1 MLATTVRMGKGY
13 TAMASTG
20 MRLGRL
26 FGIELRLD
34 RSWFIAFFLISWL
47 LAANQL
53 PNAYPHWTPVAYW
66 WIGLMASALLFVSVM
81 AHELGHAFVA
91 TRLGIPVRDITLF
104 IFGGAA
110 RLSRE
115 PRRARDELLIALAGP
130 AVSLLLALGFAGL
143 WIVSSGVA
151 EPYLALFG
159 WLAAANAILGVF
171 NLIPGFPMDGG
182 RVVRAVLW
190 GVTGNQRRATQTA
203 ANMGRLIA
211 YMFIAWGLLQMLN
224 GNLVGGIWMALIG
237 AFLNGSAAQA
247 YRQAGLSSLPAG
259 ILARDLMI
267 QLPPVHPWDTLDTV
281 VEKMIQPDGRRC
293 VPVVEGREWLGLLTL
308 TAIGLVPRHAW
319 PVTRAMHVM
328 QGPEKVLTVAPT
340 DILGPV
346 VERMVNE
353 GISYGAVV
361 EAGELMGVLDLETI
375 MTTLRLRDEVRAG
388 GRDTSADSP
397 PRTPDRTAKIA

>member
-1 MLATTVRMGKGY
+1 
-13 TAMASTG
+13 MASTG
-20 MRLGRL
+20 IRLGRF

-53 PNAYPHWTPVAYW
+53 PHNYPNWTPLAYW
-66 WIGLMASALLFVSVM
+66 WIGLTASALLFASVM

-110 RLSRE
+110 RLGRE

-130 AVSLLLALGFAGL
+130 AVSLLLAVSFAGL
-143 WIVSSGVA
+143 WSAGSGLA
-151 EPYLALFG
+151 EPYRALFG

-203 ANMGRLIA
+203 ANLGRLIA
-211 YMFIAWGLLQMLN
+211 YMIIAWGVLQIFS
-224 GNLVGGIWMALIG
+224 GNLVGGIWMGFIG
-237 AFLNGSAAQA
+237 VFLNGSAAQA
-247 YRQAGLSSLPAG
+247 HRQAGLTSLPAG

-267 QLPPVHPWDTLDTV
+267 QSPPVHPWDTLDVV
-281 VEKMIQPDGRRC
+281 VERMIQPNVPRC
-293 VPVVEGREWLGLLTL
+293 VPVVEGRAWSGLLTL
-308 TAIGLVPRHAW
+308 AAIRRTPRHEW

-328 QGPEKVLTVAPT
+328 QGPDKVLTAAPT
-340 DILGPV
+340 DLLAPL
-346 VERMVNE
+346 VERMLNE
-353 GISYGAVV
+353 DIPCGAVV
-361 EAGELMGVLDLETI
+361 EAGELVGVLDLEAI
-375 MTTLRLRDEVRAG
+375 MATLRLRDEVRAG
-388 GRDTSADSP
+388 AREPSGDESGRP
-397 PRTPDRTAKIA
+397 PDRTARIA

>member
-1 MLATTVRMGKGY
+1 
-13 TAMASTG
+13 MASTG
-20 MRLGRL
+20 IRLGRV

-53 PNAYPHWTPVAYW
+53 PNAYPHWAPIAYW
-66 WIGLMASALLFVSVM
+66 WIGLTASGLLFGSVM

-91 TRLGIPVRDITLF
+91 RRLGIPVRDITLF

-110 RLSRE
+110 RLGRE
-115 PRRARDELLIALAGP
+115 PRRARDELMIALAGP
-130 AVSLLLALGFAGL
+130 AVSLLLALGFGGL
-143 WIVSSGVA
+143 RLVSSGIA

-203 ANMGRLIA
+203 ANLGRLIA
-211 YMFIAWGLLQMLN
+211 YLFIAWGLLQILS

-237 AFLNGSAAQA
+237 TFLNGSAAQA
-247 YRQAGLSSLPAG
+247 HRQAGLTGLPAG
-259 ILARDLMI
+259 ILVRDLMV
-267 QLPPVHPWDTLDTV
+267 QSPAVHPWDTLDTV
-281 VEKMIQPDGRRC
+281 VEQMIQPNGQRC
-293 VPVVEGREWLGLLTL
+293 VPVFEGRQWRGLLTL
-308 TAIGLVPRHAW
+308 TAIRLVRRDAW
-319 PVTRAMHVM
+319 PVTRAMHAM
-328 QGPEKVLTVAPT
+328 QSPEKVLTAAPT
-340 DILGPV
+340 DLLGPV
-346 VERMVNE
+346 VERMINE

-361 EAGELMGVLDLETI
+361 EAGELVGVLDLETI
-375 MTTLRLRDEVRAG
+375 MNTLRLRDEVRAG
-388 GRDTSADSP
+388 GRDISAGNP
-397 PRTPDRTAKIA
+397 RRTPDRAAKIA